1 MLGVNPLA
9 RCRNSAKLNALQCL
23 LRWPSGL
30 SRVSSS
36 ITGRITSV
44 LPPRME
50 RNDTF
55 TTFGQWQ
62 ITCVIKKTMPP
73 NRRPFLEGW
82 KLSASLCVCASA
94 YDELPV
100 HSSLRSI
107 SMHLLLSFLF
117 QPSCNPYWSKS
128 QQVANGKGLSTCR
141 FRCSPLPQ
149 TTATCGGLF
158 SWWSSLVFANQTLI
172 KSKTLADMSMQL
184 QCLCALGILLF
195 HS

>member
-1 MLGVNPLA
+1 MGWSIVGVSHTICFDAWCKPACTLQKQ
-9 RCRNSAKLNALQCL
+9 CKTKNALQGL

-62 ITCVIKKTMPP
+62 ITCVIKK
-73 NRRPFLEGW
+73 NN
-82 KLSASLCVCASA
+82 ASKQETVFGRMKTICIIVCASA

-117 QPSCNPYWSKS
+117 QPSCHPYWSKS

-149 TTATCGGLF
+149 TTATSVGLF
-158 SWWSSLVFANQTLI
+158 SWWSWCLQI
-172 KSKTLADMSMQL
+172 KP
-184 QCLCALGILLF
+184 
-195 HS
+195 

>member
-1 MLGVNPLA
+1 MGWSIVGVSHTICFDAWCKPACTLQKQ
-9 RCRNSAKLNALQCL
+9 CKTKNALQGL

-82 KLSASLCVCASA
+82 KLSASLCVRLHMMSFQSTPLYEAFLCICCFRSFSNLPATLTEASLSRSRTA
-94 YDELPV
+94 KVSAPV
-100 HSSLRSI
+100 GFGVAHCLRPQR
-107 SMHLLLSFLF
+107 HL
-117 QPSCNPYWSKS
+117 
-128 QQVANGKGLSTCR
+128 
-141 FRCSPLPQ
+141 
-149 TTATCGGLF
+149 
-158 SWWSSLVFANQTLI
+158 
-172 KSKTLADMSMQL
+172 
-184 QCLCALGILLF
+184 
-195 HS
+195 